1 MFVRPG
7 VVANCDAGGVISFA
21 GDLLHSGH
29 PISRGTRYILVA
41 FLYSYNGRGGEDER
55 AVAQNVD
62 EDRTS
67 AAADGDKGG
76 VADSAR
82 QGGKR
87 KLDQL
92 NGKHHAT

>member
-41 FLYSYNGRGGEDER
+41 FLYSYNGCGDEDER
-55 AVAQNVD
+55 AVTQNLD

-67 AAADGDKGG
+67 AAADGDK
-76 VADSAR
+76 DRPRRSSAAASLFE
-82 QGGKR
+82 KASDEAED
-87 KLDQL
+87 KS
-92 NGKHHAT
+92 